1 MRGHESAKY
10 QSLYRRMLRR
20 AGEALSF
27 KSPPGATAV
36 EYAIMLLLIA
46 VVIIAAVAAIG
57 QTLSGMFSSVL
68 KGFQ

>member
-1 MRGHESAKY
+1 MRGYVSSKVRG
-10 QSLYRRMLRR
+10 LIRR
-20 AGEALSF
+20 AVCRTRKALSLGF
-27 KSPPGATAV
+27 PPGATAV

-46 VVIIAAVAAIG
+46 IVIIAAVAAVG